1 MTKKAEA
8 SSSIHFLIFSLL
20 LSFGLSHA
28 AWASDEFTRTS
39 QGEVSGEIRKFQ
51 LYAPANL
58 GGSVELQVGEEGVC
72 LVDFE
77 CWARA
82 RNRDMAEEFTE
93 TVEMKLDI
101 VDQVVTLRLITPR
114 DAPWEGTDHSIK
126 AYLDVYVPADIVVE
140 TKTRHFT
147 LDISGPMEK
156 VFVENDYGEILVS
169 DVSEETSIRG
179 TYNRVDVKGL
189 QGKVDIETSYN
200 YIRAEDIDT
209 KGTRAHLET
218 NNGEIELAEFTGQLE
233 ATTSYDPIYASGISL
248 TGGRNEITTLHSKI
262 DLDLERLEDCRLYLT
277 NTYGDIN
284 LQAPKELSARLNF
297 TVGRGGKIETNRILI
312 RPLVLEVTRLEGI
325 CGQGISVIEADIEG
339 IGRIL
344 LEGR

>member
-1 MTKKAEA
+1 MTNKAK
-8 SSSIHFLIFSLL
+8 SSPPLPFLILSLL
-20 LSFGLSHA
+20 LLVLLSHA
-28 AWASDEFTRTS
+28 AWGSDEFTRTA
-39 QGEVSGEIRKFQ
+39 QGEVSGEIKKFQ

-58 GGSVELQVGEEGVC
+58 GGSLELQVGDEGVC
-72 LVDFE
+72 RVDFE

-82 RNRDMAEEFTE
+82 RNRAMAEEFTE

-114 DAPWEGTDHSIK
+114 GAPWEGTDHAIK
-126 AYLDVYVPADIVVE
+126 AYLDVYVPADIEVE
-140 TKTRHFT
+140 TKTRNFT

-156 VFVENDYGEILVS
+156 VFLENDYGEIMLS
-169 DVSEETSIRG
+169 EVSEETGIRG

-200 YIRAEDIDT
+200 YIRAENIDT

-218 NNGEIELAEFTGQLE
+218 NNGEIELEEFTGQLE
-233 ATTSYDPIYASGISL
+233 ATTSYDPIYGSGISL
-248 TGGRNEITTLHSKI
+248 VGGRNEITTLHSKI

-284 LQAPKELSARLNF
+284 LQAPRELSARLNF

-312 RPLVLEVTRLEGI
+312 RPLVLENTRMEGI